1 METDLC
7 LFVVVTCRQG
17 IVVQG
22 ALECL
27 GKAGGVDDV
36 VRGVP
41 SVQQGAVRWVHQRR
55 AAAARQHQHH
65 LGPGRL
71 AQDTLYFD
79 IEYTIFKA
87 GSSIY
92 YKLASKQVFFSLKWD
107 VCLQR
112 SLLTDNFFYSQIFA
126 KIKRPN

>member
-17 IVVQG
+17 LVVQG

-71 AQDTLYFD
+71 AHYTLYFA
-79 IEYTIFKA
+79 IEYTIFKV
-87 GSSIY
+87 GPSIY
-92 YKLASKQVFFSLKWD
+92 YKQASKQVFFSLKWNGMF
-107 VCLQR
+107 VCKDL
-112 SLLTDNFFYSQIFA
+112 Y
-126 KIKRPN
+126 

>member
-41 SVQQGAVRWVHQRR
+41 GVQQVAVRPVRR
-55 AAAARQHQHH
+55 RHAAAARQHQHH

-71 AQDTLYFD
+71 AQFTTYIL
-79 IEYTIFKA
+79 T
-87 GSSIY
+87 SNTQN
-92 YKLASKQVFFSLKWD
+92 SKQGLLSTINWHLNKFS
-107 VCLQR
+107 
-112 SLLTDNFFYSQIFA
+112 S
-126 KIKRPN
+126 P